1 MHFNNQYRCKMRLI
15 AFIFLL
21 SVLPI
26 STSCAQS
33 SSNQMSNIVEDKGIT
48 STVHRENIGKIVFAP
63 GVFPLKEYKESEFTS
78 SFEIED
84 NSDLNF
90 IAFFDNS
97 LTNYLHQLAPSLS
110 VDELLRRGNYQFS
123 FYIDGELFYTENL
136 NRGAGLPHQK
146 NQDTILHKPLISSTN
161 ADSWGRFL
169 WARFLYRTDGYST
182 LIDGTHTVKIE
193 LRPYLNSDDGLIVG
207 ELIAEGEI
215 SLSHA
220 EPKVSAIQKA
230 IQPIQPNS
238 GWELS
243 SNDYD
248 KEKIR
253 NLNERI
259 AQNRFKHIT
268 SIVVIKN
275 GELLLEE
282 YFNGADRNTLHNTRS
297 VGKSFASTM
306 TGIAIQ
312 EGHFKGINQTLDEF
326 YNLRRYS
333 NHSKKKEQITLKS
346 LLTMSSAFY
355 GSDNDSDT
363 PGNDSNMYPSED
375 WVKFTLDLPM
385 DDKKEIGE
393 VFDYFTAGTVLL
405 GDIIHLTVP
414 GGLEGYTDEKLF
426 KPLGISEFQWQYSPT
441 GIAHTA
447 GGLALS
453 ALDFAKYAQLY
464 KNNGEWNGKQVLTEE
479 WVEQSLT
486 NHFADTPEQPG
497 YGYLF
502 WNQDFSTE
510 HNSYNAFYAS
520 GYGGNKVIMFTD
532 EPLVIVVTATAF
544 GQPYAHP
551 QVELMIE
558 NYILPAVLEYKH

>member
-1 MHFNNQYRCKMRLI
+1 MRILV
-15 AFIFLL
+15 FTLL
-21 SVLPI
+21 LFVVPVSI
-26 STSCAQS
+26 SCAQS
-33 SSNQMSNIVEDKGIT
+33 SSKTMSDIVEHKGIT
-48 STVHRENIGKIVFAP
+48 SPLHRANIGRIVFMP
-63 GVFPLKEYKESEFTS
+63 GAFPLRAYKESEFLS

-97 LTNYLHQLAPSLS
+97 LTNYLHQLDPTLS
-110 VDELLRRGNYQFS
+110 VDELLTKGNFQFS
-123 FYIDGELFYTENL
+123 FYINGELLYTENL
-136 NRGAGLPHQK
+136 NRRAGLPSEK
-146 NQDTILHKPLISSTN
+146 NENITLHKPLISSNN

-169 WARFLYRTDGYST
+169 WARFLYRTDAHAI
-182 LIDGTHTVKIE
+182 LENGTNTVKIE
-193 LRPYLNSDDGLIVG
+193 LRPYLNSNEGLIIG
-207 ELIAEGEI
+207 DLIAEGEI
-215 SLSHA
+215 SLKYA
-220 EPKVSAIQKA
+220 EPVVSEAEKA
-230 IQPIQPNS
+230 IQPIQSNS
-238 GWELS
+238 GWEIS
-243 SNDYD
+243 KDRYD

-253 NLNERI
+253 ALNERI

-268 SIVVIKN
+268 SIVVIKE
-275 GELLLEE
+275 GKLLLEE

-306 TGIAIQ
+306 TGIAIE
-312 EGHFKGINQTLDEF
+312 EGHFKGVNQTLDEF
-326 YNLRRYS
+326 YNLRQYS
-333 NHSKKKEQITLKS
+333 NYSRKKAQVTIKS
-346 LLTMSSAFY
+346 LLTMSSAFD

-385 DDKKEIGE
+385 DENKENGK

-405 GDIIHLTVP
+405 GDIIHITVP
-414 GGLEGYTDEKLF
+414 GGLEQYANEKLF
-426 KPLGISEFQWQYSPT
+426 KPLGITDYQWQYSPT

-453 ALDFAKYAQLY
+453 ALDFAKYGQLY
-464 KNNGEWNGKQVLTEE
+464 KNKGNWNRKQVLSKE

-486 NHFADTPEQPG
+486 NHFVETPDPSA

-502 WNQDFSTE
+502 WNQEFATE
-510 HNSYNAFYAS
+510 NNSYDAFYAS

-532 EPLVIVVTATAF
+532 EPLVIVITATAF
-544 GQPYAHP
+544 GQSYAHP

-558 NYILPAVLEYKH
+558 KYILPAVLE